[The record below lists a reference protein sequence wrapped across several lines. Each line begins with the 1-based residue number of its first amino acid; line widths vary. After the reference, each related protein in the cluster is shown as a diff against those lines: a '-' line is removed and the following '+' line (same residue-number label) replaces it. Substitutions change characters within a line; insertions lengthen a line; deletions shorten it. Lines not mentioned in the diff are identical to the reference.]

1 MKRSDLMKRLEKLLG
16 TDYVYEDDG
25 SEAFDITTLLDKA
38 AIEIFYNVNED
49 NDLGQ
54 TSYAVRVA
62 MTQLRE
68 LGHLEFE
75 KE

>member
-16 TDYVYEDDG
+16 
-25 SEAFDITTLLDKA
+25 EAVVKHSGAALPELLNMA

-68 LGHLEFE
+68 LGYLDFE